1 MMQEMAPFWAGA
13 QDHGGRVDWVALEA
27 LVGGRDRVAS
37 ARHSDLIAVGVESA
51 RATAWLA
58 SGPRRTSGQVL
69 TWTDDGYPA
78 VLRKMNQPPPVL
90 CVEGDLAALRGRGV
104 GVVGSRTCTTY
115 GRSVARRLGAALAQA
130 GRVVVS
136 GLARGID
143 AEAHIGAL
151 SCGRTV
157 AVLGHGLAHTA
168 PSSHRRLRDRI
179 AHEAG
184 ALVSVWP
191 DDMPPRPHTFP
202 LRNAWISGLSEAV
215 VVVEAGETSG
225 ALITA
230 RLALADGRDVFAVPG
245 PIDAPSSVGCLRLL
259 DEGAGVVT
267 DVAGFVARLTGMGP
281 PTVEGWLELL
291 GRGCTIDEVSRRTGR
306 PVTALL
312 GELTRLELAG
322 KVARTEGQR
331 FLPLGTA
338 AGSSVSD

>member
-1 MMQEMAPFWAGA
+1 MREMAPFWAGA
-13 QDHGGRVDWVALEA
+13 QDHGGRVDWQRLEDV
-27 LVGGRDRVAS
+27 VGGRDRLAL
-37 ARHSDLIAVGVESA
+37 ARQEDLVAVGVEAA
-51 RATAWLA
+51 RAKAWMA
-58 SGPRRTSGQVL
+58 SGPRRTTGEVL
-69 TWTDDGYPA
+69 TWADQAYPDA
-78 VLRKMNQPPPVL
+78 LRKMNQPPPVL
-90 CVEGDLAALRGRGV
+90 CVEGDVAALQGRGV
-104 GVVGSRTCTTY
+104 AVVGSRTCTTY

-143 AEAHIGAL
+143 GEAHVGAL

-168 PSSHRRLRDRI
+168 PSCHRRLRERI
-179 AHEAG
+179 ARESG

-245 PIDAPSSVGCLRLL
+245 QIDAPSAVGCLRLL

-267 DVAGFVARLTGMGP
+267 DVAAFVQRLTGLGA
-281 PTVEGWLELL
+281 PTVEGWLDML

-322 KVARTEGQR
+322 KVARVQGQR
-331 FLPLGTA
+331 FLPLGA
-338 AGSSVSD
+338 AVERAE